1 MDISLTRKR
10 EFEKKKA
17 YREALERQMEE
28 KKHGD
33 DKYRLYMDQKDLA
46 TNGAIFQGL
55 NPALYRNTNKSKT
68 SMQRD
73 DQALKEEVVRL
84 NQSLNGH

>member
-33 DKYRLYMDQKDLA
+33 DKYRLYMD
-46 TNGAIFQGL
+46 
-55 NPALYRNTNKSKT
+55 
-68 SMQRD
+68 
-73 DQALKEEVVRL
+73 
-84 NQSLNGH
+84 